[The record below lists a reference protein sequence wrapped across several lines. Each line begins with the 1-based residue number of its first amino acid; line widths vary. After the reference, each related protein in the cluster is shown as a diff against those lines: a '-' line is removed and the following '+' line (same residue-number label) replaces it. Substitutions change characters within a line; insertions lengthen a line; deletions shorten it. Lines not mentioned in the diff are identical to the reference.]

1 MSGRLA
7 RALAAVA
14 LVVAVAFAVGG
25 ALAGPT
31 AAADPSPSPRPP
43 TCAERYPA
51 EGPAGVDL
59 RLGCIARELVG
70 IYTGE
75 NAEEPPRISR
85 YLGQMAVVA
94 GAAVLAV
101 VFLRLVRGRVGRR
114 LAPEKP
120 TAWWLCP
127 KCRSVN
133 AVGKA
138 ACYSCGTPWTPDA
151 AVVPIA
157 EHPKMTQRFGGD
169 RKSAGDRLGRGGPD
183 THPP

>member
-1 MSGRLA
+1 VTGRIA
-7 RALAAVA
+7 RILAAVA
-14 LVVAVAFAVGG
+14 LVSAALTAGVAG
-25 ALAGPT
+25 
-31 AAADPSPSPRPP
+31 ADPSPTPRPP

-70 IYTGE
+70 LYTGE

-114 LAPEKP
+114 LAPVTP

-133 AVGKA
+133 AVGKT

-151 AVVPIA
+151 PVVPTADRPETI
-157 EHPKMTQRFGGD
+157 QRFGGD
-169 RKSAGDRLGRGGPD
+169 RKSAGDRPGRGPD
-183 THPP
+183 APPP